1 MALHATHVRR
11 VTSMRLSLAPVQ
23 LEVCQIMYSADA
35 MLDTMGAA
43 YLVLRAKS
51 VIHMQRRLEL
61 ALQGRQPIS
70 LAAAVQATLETAQ
83 PALLAPQ
90 EPMSVAQVHLNTFN
104 HSVIQVIS
112 FLQNN
117 IGIEWNVF
125 IPEPCTQSSLMICL
139 I

>member
-1 MALHATHVRR
+1 MALHAVHARR

-43 YLVLRAKS
+43 YLALRAKS
-51 VIHMQRRLEL
+51 VIHMQQRLDL

-70 LAAAVQATLETAQ
+70 LAAAVQATWETAQ

-90 EPMSVAQVHLNTFN
+90 EPMSVAQVHC
-104 HSVIQVIS
+104 
-112 FLQNN
+112 
-117 IGIEWNVF
+117 NV
-125 IPEPCTQSSLMICL
+125 L
-139 I
+139 